1 MEADVAA
8 ANAFQGQLCGCFLCV
23 HVLTYSK
30 VMFMFSF
37 LCLGPS
43 CGRQVD
49 GGGWA
54 GAAAVNSVHKMQRS
68 VFFSPKYSAWKT
80 L

>member
-1 MEADVAA
+1 MTHTHSKQNAEVADAAAEAAVEDVADMEADVAA

-23 HVLTYSK
+23 RVLTYSK

-43 CGRQVD
+43 RGRQWVLE
-49 GGGWA
+49 GG
-54 GAAAVNSVHKMQRS
+54 R
-68 VFFSPKYSAWKT
+68 
-80 L
+80 